1 MLTSAP
7 RRTAA
12 ATAAG
17 AAVALAGAGAV
28 VAQLGVRA
36 PSPELGAAAL
46 AALFGV
52 TLMALAGATS
62 GEGLYAGIVDRIAPG
77 RRWVWPLRVAVVA
90 TAPLAGAGVVAY
102 AAAALVLT
110 VTAPLVPNPPLD
122 WRRTAGSGLAALAV
136 VLGADAAGLTLVGPV
151 VLWAILLVAAGLAL
165 FWGAAGVRYLESEA
179 ALGEDTTVRTGLG
192 LMLAVAGVLYVLSQS
207 VHLPHVGSTAAGT
220 SVCLAVL
227 VLVAGP
233 WWLRTRRLLAAER
246 IDRARAQERAE
257 MADHLHD
264 SVLQTLALIQRRADD
279 PAAMASLA
287 HRQERDLRD
296 WLLGRRPSVDAAT
309 FADALRAVAAGVE
322 DAHQTELELVIVG
335 DAAVDADVQA
345 LLAATREALVNAARH
360 AAGSEVSVYARA
372 QPSDVTVYIRDR
384 GPGFDPAGVPEERR
398 GIRESIE
405 GRMRRHGGT
414 AEIVSAPGT
423 GCEVIL
429 SLPR

>member
-1 MLTSAP
+1 VLTSAP
-7 RRTAA
+7 RRTPA

-17 AAVALAGAGAV
+17 AAVALAGAGAL

-36 PSPELGAAAL
+36 PTPELGAAAL

-62 GEGLYAGIVDRIAPG
+62 GEGLYAGIIDRIAPG
-77 RRWVWPLRVAVVA
+77 RRWVWPLRLAVVA

-136 VLGADAAGLTLVGPV
+136 VLGADGAGLTLAGPV
-151 VLWAILLVAAGLAL
+151 VLWTILLVAAGLAL

-192 LMLAVAGVLYVLSQS
+192 LMLAVAGVLYVLSRS
-207 VHLPHVGSTAAGT
+207 LHLPHVGSTAAGT

-279 PAAMASLA
+279 PAAVASLA

-296 WLLGRRPSVDAAT
+296 WLLGRRPSVHAAT
-309 FADALRAVAAGVE
+309 FADALRAVAAKVE

-335 DAAVDADVQA
+335 DAPVDADVQA
-345 LLAATREALVNAARH
+345 LLAATGEALVNAARH
-360 AAGSEVSVYARA
+360 AAGSEVSVYART
-372 QPSDVTVYIRDR
+372 QPADVTVYIRDR
-384 GPGFDPAGVPEERR
+384 GPGFDPAAVPDERR

-414 AEIVSAPGT
+414 AEILSAPGD